1 MKILQKLPYKLKTA
15 LPILAFVGASIVP
28 AACNNDDDDHYD
40 HNDNDKTDSKHD
52 VELLWT
58 ARWTDETKVANIQ
71 KHLDDPNVNNIY
83 LRFVNMFP
91 FSFTKPQEAN
101 YLRQRME
108 WRIALDPKRV
118 HGRGNLIFLL
128 GLCAK
133 EDSLWFVEHGWT
145 VNTPYT
151 GIFFPP
157 KPQIPPQT
165 NTTQSTKQ
173 R

>member
-40 HNDNDKTDSKHD
+40 KTDSKHD
-52 VELLWT
+52 VELLWANSWSGEIT
-58 ARWTDETKVANIQ
+58 EANIQ

-83 LRFVNMFP
+83 LRFVPVEMYVGYDE
-91 FSFTKPQEAN
+91 SALHR
-101 YLRQRME
+101 LRQSME

-118 HGRGNLIFLL
+118 YGRGNLVFSL
-128 GLCAK
+128 GHCAK

-145 VNTPYT
+145 VNTPYHI
-151 GIFFPP
+151 IFSSKTSIRP
-157 KPQIPPQT
+157 T
-165 NTTQSTKQ
+165 VNTTKSTRQ

>member
-40 HNDNDKTDSKHD
+40 KTDSKHD

-58 ARWTDETKVANIQ
+58 NSWSDEITEANIQ
-71 KHLDDPNVNNIY
+71 KHLDDPKVNNIY
-83 LRFVNMFP
+83 LRYVPEEMYVGYDE
-91 FSFTKPQEAN
+91 SALHR
-101 YLRQRME
+101 LRQSME

-118 HGRGNLIFLL
+118 YGRGNLVFSL
-128 GLCAK
+128 GHCAK

-145 VNTPYT
+145 VNTPHRIMFASKT
-151 GIFFPP
+151 SIRPP
-157 KPQIPPQT
+157 V
-165 NTTQSTKQ
+165 NTTKSTRQ

>member
-40 HNDNDKTDSKHD
+40 KTDSKHD

-58 ARWTDETKVANIQ
+58 AHWGSEITEANI
-71 KHLDDPNVNNIY
+71 KINLYDPKVNNIY
-83 LRFVNMFP
+83 LKYFP
-91 FSFTKPQEAN
+91 AHTFRATESN
-101 YLRQRME
+101 YLRKEME

-118 HGRGNLIFLL
+118 HGRGNIIFVA
-128 GLCAK
+128 GPCAK

-145 VNTPYT
+145 VNSPLQPDYLRK
-151 GIFFPP
+151 ISVRPP
-157 KPQIPPQT
+157 V
-165 NTTQSTKQ
+165 NTTKSTKQ

>member
-40 HNDNDKTDSKHD
+40 KTDSKHD
-52 VELLWT
+52 VELLWANSWSGEIT
-58 ARWTDETKVANIQ
+58 EANIQ

-83 LRFVNMFP
+83 LRFVPVEMYVGYDE
-91 FSFTKPQEAN
+91 SALHR
-101 YLRQRME
+101 LRQSME

-118 HGRGNLIFLL
+118 YGRGNLVFSL
-128 GLCAK
+128 GHCAK
-133 EDSLWFVEHGWT
+133 EDSLWFVKHGWT
-145 VNTPYT
+145 VNTPPQPEYSSK
-151 GIFFPP
+151 ISVRPP
-157 KPQIPPQT
+157 V
-165 NTTQSTKQ
+165 NTTKSTKQ

>member
-40 HNDNDKTDSKHD
+40 KTDSKHD

-58 ARWTDETKVANIQ
+58 AHWGSEITEANI
-71 KHLDDPNVNNIY
+71 KINLYDPKVNNIY
-83 LRFVNMFP
+83 LRYFP
-91 FSFTKPQEAN
+91 AYTVRAAQSH
-101 YLRQRME
+101 YLRKEME

-118 HGRGNLIFLL
+118 HGRGNIIFFS
-128 GLCAK
+128 GPCAK

-145 VNTPYT
+145 VNTPYHIMFSSKT
-151 GIFFPP
+151 SIRP
-157 KPQIPPQT
+157 T
-165 NTTQSTKQ
+165 VNTTKSTRQ

>member
-28 AACNNDDDDHYD
+28 AACKDDDDHY
-40 HNDNDKTDSKHD
+40 DKTDSKHD

-58 ARWTDETKVANIQ
+58 AHWGSEITEANI
-71 KHLDDPNVNNIY
+71 KINLYDPKVNNIY
-83 LRFVNMFP
+83 LRYFP
-91 FSFTKPQEAN
+91 AYTVRAAQSH
-101 YLRQRME
+101 YLRKEME

-118 HGRGNLIFLL
+118 YGRGNLVFSL
-128 GLCAK
+128 GHCAK

-145 VNTPYT
+145 VNTPYHIMFSSKT
-151 GIFFPP
+151 SIRP
-157 KPQIPPQT
+157 T
-165 NTTQSTKQ
+165 VNTTKSTRQ

>member
-28 AACNNDDDDHYD
+28 AACKDDDDHY
-40 HNDNDKTDSKHD
+40 DKTDSKHD

-83 LRFVNMFP
+83 LRFVPVEMYVGYDE
-91 FSFTKPQEAN
+91 SALHR
-101 YLRQRME
+101 LRQSME

-118 HGRGNLIFLL
+118 YGRGNLVFSL
-128 GLCAK
+128 GHCAK
-133 EDSLWFVEHGWT
+133 EDSLWFVKHGWT
-145 VNTPYT
+145 VNTT
-151 GIFFPP
+151 
-157 KPQIPPQT
+157 K
-165 NTTQSTKQ
+165 STKQ